1 MISVPIICRRRIS
14 PTEGGYHTEGI
25 SPVLQGTDIIEKR
38 LLCLETKESFF
49 FGAVEGT
56 SFFVPVVACVPR
68 WRTPCTLKAGVLKMR
83 HWRIFWLRHHT
94 LQVPFKIKPK
104 TKPPLWDGFVL
115 VRSKGL
121 EPIRSPIRTSS
132 VRVCLFRHDRITK
145 LLYKLLFCLSIS
157 IFAKSLYNKKAA
169 PLGTALI

>member
-94 LQVPFKIKPK
+94 LQVPFGAVEGTSFFVPVVACVPRWRTPCTLKAGVLKMRHWRIFWLRHHTLQVPLY
-104 TKPPLWDGFVL
+104 TKG
-115 VRSKGL
+115 K
-121 EPIRSPIRTSS
+121 
-132 VRVCLFRHDRITK
+132 
-145 LLYKLLFCLSIS
+145 LSI
-157 IFAKSLYNKKAA
+157 N
-169 PLGTALI
+169 